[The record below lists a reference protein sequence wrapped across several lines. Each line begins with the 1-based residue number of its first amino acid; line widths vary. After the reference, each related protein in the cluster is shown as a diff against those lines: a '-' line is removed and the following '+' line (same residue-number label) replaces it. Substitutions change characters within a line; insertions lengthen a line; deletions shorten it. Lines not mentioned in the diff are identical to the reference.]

1 MMIVFYYIK
10 GESFVKIGKLS
21 WEELNKIIKNN
32 KGFLREEVRV
42 RSKIGEDCSV
52 VNFGDYECVLSTDP
66 ITGAENNIGR
76 LAVHINTNDIA
87 SCGVE
92 PLGILVTILI
102 PPHVELEKVE
112 EIMKEIDEEAKKLKL
127 EILGGHTEVTDA
139 VNRVVVSCTVIGK
152 TEAGRAIS
160 TSGAKIGDD
169 IIVTKSL
176 CIEGTSI
183 IVNDHYNK
191 AKEVLSAEELEEAR
205 TYTEKLSVVKE
216 GIIAGEFGV
225 NSMHDITEGGILGA
239 IWEVA
244 EGSGVGFKLYKD
256 KLPITNITQKLCEKF
271 SIDPLR
277 FISSGSMVIT
287 CGNSYELV
295 EILNSQGIDA
305 CIVGSIIKEG
315 KILVEDDQDKEVF
328 PPEKDELFSLN

>member
-1 MMIVFYYIK
+1 M
-10 GESFVKIGKLS
+10 KIGKLS
-21 WEELNKIIKNN
+21 WEELGRIIKNN
-32 KGFLREEVRV
+32 RGFLREEVRV

-102 PPHVELEKVE
+102 PPNVELEKVE
-112 EIMKEIDEEAKKLKL
+112 EVMKEIDEEAKKLKL

-139 VNRVVVSCTVIGK
+139 VNRIVVSCTVIGK
-152 TEAGRAIS
+152 TEAGRAVS

-183 IVNDHYNK
+183 IVNDYYSK
-191 AKEVLSAEELEEAR
+191 AEKVLNEEELKEAMA
-205 TYTEKLSVVKE
+205 YTEKLSVVRE

-244 EGSGVGFKLYKD
+244 ESGGVGFRLYKER
-256 KLPITNITQKLCEKF
+256 LPISTITQKLCEKF

-277 FISSGSMVIT
+277 FISSGSMLIT
-287 CGNSYELV
+287 CKNGDELV
-295 EILNSQGIDA
+295 KRLKSQGIDA
-305 CIVGSIIKEG
+305 CIVGTIIEG
-315 KILVEDDQDKEVF
+315 NKILIENNEEMEIF
-328 PPEKDELFSLN
+328 PPEKDELFKLS